1 MSLSPPCALFLSICV
16 RLFIEPRDSIFAHG
30 EHSLTSN
37 RCLRPFIL
45 KPNSQV
51 EALRD
56 ALRAAGEER
65 EQFTKALEARGGEM
79 RDLEESLE
87 AAVQAQV

>member
-1 MSLSPPCALFLSICV
+1 M
-16 RLFIEPRDSIFAHG
+16 
-30 EHSLTSN
+30 
-37 RCLRPFIL
+37 RPFIL

-87 AAVQAQV
+87 AAVHAQV

>member
-1 MSLSPPCALFLSICV
+1 
-16 RLFIEPRDSIFAHG
+16 
-30 EHSLTSN
+30 
-37 RCLRPFIL
+37 
-45 KPNSQV
+45 V
-51 EALRD
+51 EALRE

-87 AAVQAQV
+87 AAVHAQVRPEIEFLGFGVFGGSAVHAKMCSKPSP